1 MNKYRLASIIF
12 FGIAV
17 VCLFFPWVSSGY
29 DSEVFDLVYKPAY
42 QMVWMQPIIIVG
54 YLGFLCT
61 VFIPKFQKGPNK
73 IVPLIGLLI
82 LVLGLLNLAFR
93 QLIGY
98 GWWTFSVL
106 VSFVTEFVEPAFLVV
121 IVASIASFIMYAI
134 YLKTMYEEK

>member
-1 MNKYRLASIIF
+1 MNKYRLVSIIF

-29 DSEVFDLVYKPAY
+29 DSDSFDFIYQPAY
-42 QMVWMQPIIIVG
+42 QVVWMQPIIIVG

-61 VFIPKFQKGPNK
+61 VFIPKFQKGPTK

-106 VSFVTEFVEPAFLVV
+106 ELFVTEFVEPAFLVV

>member
-1 MNKYRLASIIF
+1 MNKYRLVSIIF

-29 DSEVFDLVYKPAY
+29 DSDSFDFIYQPAY
-42 QMVWMQPIIIVG
+42 QVVWMQPIIIVG

-61 VFIPKFQKGPNK
+61 VFIPKFQKGPTK

-82 LVLGLLNLAFR
+82 LVLGLLNLALR

-106 VSFVTEFVEPAFLVV
+106 ESFVTELVEPAFLVV